1 MKPNQDAFLESK
13 EQIIAC
19 YDSYIRN
26 LSDAI
31 DNIGSLSAKNQ
42 KLKTIQDS
50 VTREIQ
56 EILTYSRAQL
66 QEVIFH
72 TVWDKL
78 VIAFFGETGAGK
90 STIIE
95 TFRIK
100 FNDKSRKEIIET
112 TGKICVDG
120 LIVGDG
126 RQDFTQEHNKYQLEI
141 DGRPFIMIDVPGMDG
156 KEGDYLDEIG
166 VALKQ
171 AHCVFYVHGHNKKPD
186 AATAKKIEM
195 FLSDWVDVYSV
206 YNVRGGVSDYDEE
219 EERECL
225 INDKIKS
232 IQESTISVFKNIIPD
247 NYKGNITCQGLL
259 ALLSVAD
266 FHPSCA
272 KFINDQK
279 KLVKYFGDKYTIEK
293 YSQIDSIT
301 EFVRLHSKEF
311 HHRILAANNQ
321 KLLSLSRRIS
331 SGIND
336 IITTQEATL
345 YNFENQ
351 LISFRRAIKATESD
365 VMSTMISRVYSEISQ
380 AVSAMKRSAND
391 IIDSQNSENE
401 WSKRLNYRFS
411 KIGSQLEESLKEIYC
426 DSRMAFQDK
435 VEEKRKDVDKILYKS
450 IVIPEIEI
458 TISIDISKVIDCLKL
473 HVKEDI
479 FKAFVEGF
487 NPFKVFDI
495 FRKDHREDGRL
506 EAKRE
511 LRNILHSFEQKLRE
525 ETDYENENFKKHL
538 SAEVRRMVKRIDD
551 ELNNIKYLRTY
562 LEELSVKF

>member
-1 MKPNQDAFLESK
+1 
-13 EQIIAC
+13 
-19 YDSYIRN
+19 
-26 LSDAI
+26 
-31 DNIGSLSAKNQ
+31 
-42 KLKTIQDS
+42 
-50 VTREIQ
+50 
-56 EILTYSRAQL
+56 
-66 QEVIFH
+66 
-72 TVWDKL
+72 
-78 VIAFFGETGAGK
+78 
-90 STIIE
+90 
-95 TFRIK
+95 
-100 FNDKSRKEIIET
+100 
-112 TGKICVDG
+112 
-120 LIVGDG
+120 
-126 RQDFTQEHNKYQLEI
+126 
-141 DGRPFIMIDVPGMDG
+141 
-156 KEGDYLDEIG
+156 
-166 VALKQ
+166 
-171 AHCVFYVHGHNKKPD
+171 
-186 AATAKKIEM
+186 
-195 FLSDWVDVYSV
+195 
-206 YNVRGGVSDYDEE
+206 
-219 EERECL
+219 
-225 INDKIKS
+225 
-232 IQESTISVFKNIIPD
+232 
-247 NYKGNITCQGLL
+247 
-259 ALLSVAD
+259 
-266 FHPSCA
+266 
-272 KFINDQK
+272 
-279 KLVKYFGDKYTIEK
+279 
-293 YSQIDSIT
+293 
-301 EFVRLHSKEF
+301 
-311 HHRILAANNQ
+311 
-321 KLLSLSRRIS
+321 
-331 SGIND
+331 
-336 IITTQEATL
+336 
-345 YNFENQ
+345 
-351 LISFRRAIKATESD
+351 
-365 VMSTMISRVYSEISQ
+365 MISRVYSEISQ